1 MTQYKILFVCL
12 GNICRSPLA
21 DCIMKTLV
29 AERGLSQQ
37 FYVESCGTG
46 SWHVGEPA
54 HEDSI
59 AVAER
64 HGIDLG
70 YHRAR
75 QLAASDFK
83 KFDLLVAM
91 DRENLNTIKSRAKG
105 ASAKLIHL
113 REFDS
118 ESAGDLDVPDPYYLP
133 KDSFKTV
140 FDIIHRSCSALLQNL
155 EQELSK

>member
-1 MTQYKILFVCL
+1 MKDYKILFVCL

-21 DCIMKTLV
+21 DCVMKDLV
-29 AERGLSQQ
+29 NACGLQERI
-37 FYVESCGTG
+37 YVESCGTG

-54 HEDSI
+54 HRDSI

-64 HGIDLG
+64 HGLSLD

-75 QLAASDFK
+75 QLAGADYQ

-91 DRENLNTIKSRAKG
+91 DRENYKTIRSRAGGKTT
-105 ASAKLIHL
+105 KVVHL
-113 REFDS
+113 RDYDS
-118 ESAGDLDVPDPYYLP
+118 QNRGDLDVPDPYYLP

-140 FDIIHRSCSALLQNL
+140 YDIIHRSCTALLEEIEREL
-155 EQELSK
+155 EK